1 MEIDKSKLAALA
13 NLDDAAFGNII
24 YSVVLASGGSESAA
38 RSAMSSAPIIKA
50 KLRNASDKE
59 LKQILGF
66 IGEKNAAD
74 ILGKLG
80 NKK

>member
-1 MEIDKSKLAALA
+1 MEIDRNKLAALA

-24 YSVVLASGGSESAA
+24 YSVILASGGSESAA

-50 KLRNASDKE
+50 KLKNASDKE
-59 LKQILGF
+59 LRQIIGF

-74 ILGKLG
+74 ILGRLG
-80 NKK
+80 K